1 MQWVVVVLRHPERVH
16 SNPHSS
22 VIRADRDW
30 HVVADVEVVV
40 AVVPV
45 LRPVASDWTCTKWVD
60 TVVAVVPPAV
70 VVHTE
75 VVVPWVDN

>member
-1 MQWVVVVLRHPERVH
+1 MVVVLRHPEQVH

-30 HVVADVEVVV
+30 HVVPDVEVVV

-60 TVVAVVPPAV
+60 TVAVVLLAV

-75 VVVPWVDN
+75 AVVPWVDN